1 MIRAALALVL
11 ALSAPACS
19 SAPEGSLEIRTDARA
34 EVLSAARLAE
44 LPQVEVEA
52 GGRRFSGPRLR
63 DALAAAGVPLGGD
76 IEAIGADGYRK
87 TIAAAVVGR
96 DDVVVAL
103 GLPTGEGPLRIVVP
117 GSPGLGV
124 KQVTALRAAPAAP

>member
-11 ALSAPACS
+11 ALSVPACS
-19 SAPEGSLEIRTDARA
+19 SAPEGSLEIRTGARA

-44 LPQVEVEA
+44 LPQITVES
-52 GGRRFSGPRLR
+52 GGRSFSGPRLR
-63 DALAAAGVPLGGD
+63 DALTAAAVPLGGD
-76 IEAIGADGYRK
+76 VEAIGADGYRK
-87 TIAAAVVGR
+87 TIDAAVVGR

-103 GLPTGEGPLRIVVP
+103 GLPVGEGPLRVVVP

-124 KQVTALRAAPAAP
+124 KQLAALRAAPPAP